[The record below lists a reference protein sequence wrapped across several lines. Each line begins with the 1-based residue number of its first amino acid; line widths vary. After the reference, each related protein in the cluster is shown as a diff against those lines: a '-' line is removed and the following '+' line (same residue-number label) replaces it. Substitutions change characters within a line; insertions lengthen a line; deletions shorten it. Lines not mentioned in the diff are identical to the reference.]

1 MPQLKRWRA
10 RTALLLQQLGLPVC
24 ESPAT
29 FLLANVENAARIA
42 AQLRD
47 HDVRVRDCSSFGLP
61 QWIRLSAQPPAAQKA
76 LLTALKSV
84 L

>member
-1 MPQLKRWRA
+1 MTRWRTRLA
-10 RTALLLQQLGLPVC
+10 DSLRQLGLPVR

-29 FLLANVENAARIA
+29 FLLAKVGDARQISA
-42 AQLRD
+42 HLRSR
-47 HDVRVRDCSSFGLP
+47 DVRVRDGSSFGLR

-76 LLTALKSV
+76 LLAALKSA